1 MYSKNFQY
9 IMRPLAVRL
18 IDFVSLDTIV
28 TRDQGLPRTLYIRL
42 AHTLYDY
49 YVDMISGGI
58 RMEGADN
65 LIRELYTKVINFIA
79 ENIHPT
85 PLPTTTTPPPMGWG
99 IDAEIQHITH
109 MILHDDDITPRPIE
123 KTRGYMFLKA
133 FGNELGVI
141 RMNPESVE
149 DLIAQIAAKVVL
161 VGETDRLSMVPI
173 LLRREQVQTLMGVP
187 TSLLW
192 STMTMTSIQIKDS
205 KLTTENS
212 VWAKD
217 ITLRY

>member
-1 MYSKNFQY
+1 MKRFEDGIMYSKNLEL
-9 IMRPLAVRL
+9 MLRPLAGKLV
-18 IDFVSLDTIV
+18 DFLSINTVMTHN
-28 TRDQGLPRTLYIRL
+28 QALPRTIYLRLSQTLCNIFLEMMDAGIRL
-42 AHTLYDY
+42 
-49 YVDMISGGI
+49 
-58 RMEGADN
+58 EGADN
-65 LIRELYTKVINFIA
+65 LVRDLYTKIMTFIA
-79 ENIHPT
+79 DKIPETIST
-85 PLPTTTTPPPMGWG
+85 KIIGEL
-99 IDAEIQHITH
+99 QHIQSS
-109 MILHDDDITPRPIE
+109 ILHDDHITPRPVE
-123 KTRGYMFLKA
+123 ETKGYMFLKA

-173 LLRREQVQTLMGVP
+173 LLGREQVQTLMGVP

-205 KLTTENS
+205 KLTTEDS

-217 ITLRY
+217 ITLR